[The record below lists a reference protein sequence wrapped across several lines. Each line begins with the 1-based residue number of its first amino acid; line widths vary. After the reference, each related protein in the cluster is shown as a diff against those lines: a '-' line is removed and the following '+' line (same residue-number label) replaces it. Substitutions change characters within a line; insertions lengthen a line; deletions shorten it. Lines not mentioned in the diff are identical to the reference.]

1 MDSIMSFVFSSRI
14 VNELK
19 TMNDRLFPSV
29 GEPGLDG
36 LEGPAGPPGGKGLEG
51 PAGSV
56 GLPGPPGEADFGF
69 YVVRHSQTVDVPD
82 CPLDTLAL
90 WEGYSLLYVQ
100 GNERAHGQDLG
111 QPGSCLPKFSTMPF
125 LFCNLNQN
133 CNLASRNDYSFWLS
147 SAEPI
152 PMMPVSEN
160 DIKPFISRCRVCEAP
175 SMVMAVHSQSTM
187 TPECPANWD
196 RLWMGF
202 SFLMVRLPERKL
214 GTVFVSPISPL
225 LC

>member
-1 MDSIMSFVFSSRI
+1 M
-14 VNELK
+14 
-19 TMNDRLFPSV
+19 
-29 GEPGLDG
+29 
-36 LEGPAGPPGGKGLEG
+36 EGIEGRTGPPGDRGLRG
-51 PAGSV
+51 PDGSV

-69 YVVRHSQTVDVPD
+69 YVVRHSQTTNLPD
-82 CPLDTLAL
+82 CPLDTLSL

-125 LFCNLNQN
+125 LFCNINQN

-147 SAEPI
+147 SPEPI

-175 SMVMAVHSQSTM
+175 AMVMAVHSQSSM
-187 TPECPANWD
+187 TPDCPENWE
-196 RLWMGF
+196 RLWRGY
-202 SFLMVRLPERKL
+202 SFLMVRNRSKVRSLY
-214 GTVFVSPISPL
+214 TTVSVFVYFGHLNKRMYRLTAQIFSKPCRIL
-225 LC
+225 LLWDLDRSETM